1 MARDTTYA
9 QEALSANDSTFSIE
23 ALEAAQQNSFDRIL
37 SQLSSQAAIQQN
49 LETPTDTSTS
59 PDGSTTLYVSPAGY
73 STLFATQPKTLYLSE
88 GKGAR
93 TRPTNAIVDQV
104 VLHSFGWSIDSVALR
119 AGAKSIQ
126 VDSREVGY
134 NPYKV
139 YQRVQQVLFGARQ
152 ATSHIITRRGDILSA
167 CPWNRAPA
175 VNAGGQAANLRVP
188 ERSISIELEAWW
200 TGYNV
205 DFRRTPEGDFK
216 ILGQMPYTPEQITAL
231 AFLLRKL
238 GIWSSCTPT
247 DPLGFTYAQVS
258 NVVGNASG
266 HRPGIVNVSALDRAR
281 AGQPGAE
288 FELPKTW
295 KVGDAIPAHLDAPVW
310 QRRLQIY
317 YGGYAAG
324 TPISAYARV
333 QQAFDALPLYSMQS
347 ELFEQRSTTLY
358 SSTPPAVPGAGAAA
372 ALAATAQGEGFAR
385 AETMQRQGR
394 AGLYEAAP
402 TTNDAVTVAIAQYT
416 GQLGERRDQTPTVP
430 VIRNALAFDFA
441 QGKWVLCTT
450 RVQVGSAGAPQFH
463 ATSPP
468 PSPTP

>member
-175 VNAGGQAANLRVP
+175 VNAGGQAASLRVP

-258 NVVGNASG
+258 SVVGNASG
-266 HRPGIVNVSALDRAR
+266 HRPGIVNVSALDR
-281 AGQPGAE
+281 
-288 FELPKTW
+288 
-295 KVGDAIPAHLDAPVW
+295 
-310 QRRLQIY
+310 
-317 YGGYAAG
+317 
-324 TPISAYARV
+324 
-333 QQAFDALPLYSMQS
+333 
-347 ELFEQRSTTLY
+347 
-358 SSTPPAVPGAGAAA
+358 
-372 ALAATAQGEGFAR
+372 
-385 AETMQRQGR
+385 GR
-394 AGLYEAAP
+394 AGSMPYSSFRILP
-402 TTNDAVTVAIAQYT
+402 SSFTSSTV
-416 GQLGERRDQTPTVP
+416 
-430 VIRNALAFDFA
+430 
-441 QGKWVLCTT
+441 
-450 RVQVGSAGAPQFH
+450 
-463 ATSPP
+463 
-468 PSPTP
+468 SPTSCSATFFRSAAIICAASLSRQPYGLSRRAGEMKYISIGLLFSLLRDWKRSIPFFIVLNLLICCLCGYCIKHPVKVA